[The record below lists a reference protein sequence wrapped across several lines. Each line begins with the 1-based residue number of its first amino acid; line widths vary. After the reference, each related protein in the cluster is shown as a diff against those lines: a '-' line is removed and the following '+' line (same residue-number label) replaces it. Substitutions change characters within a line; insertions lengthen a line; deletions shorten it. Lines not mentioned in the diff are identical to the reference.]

1 MRVKKVFEDIGMK
14 WLDGDEVFYYKHY
27 KDRKLEG
34 MISSHVDD
42 FNLAGTTRFINNVTE
57 KIKAALDISKIEDNE
72 FMFTGIDV
80 KKVDGGIEILMEDYA
95 KSLK

>member
-1 MRVKKVFEDIGMK
+1 
-14 WLDGDEVFYYKHY
+14 
-27 KDRKLEG
+27 

-42 FNLAGTTRFINNVTE
+42 FNLEGMTRFINNVTE
-57 KIKAALDISKIEDNE
+57 KIKAALDISKIVDNE
-72 FMFTGIDV
+72 FRFTGIDV